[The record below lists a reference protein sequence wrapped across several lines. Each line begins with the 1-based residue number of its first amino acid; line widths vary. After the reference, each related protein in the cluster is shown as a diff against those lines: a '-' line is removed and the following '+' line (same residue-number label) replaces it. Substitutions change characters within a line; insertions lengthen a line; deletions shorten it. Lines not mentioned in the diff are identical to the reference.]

1 MNGYRVILGPD
12 NKPRK
17 LEPSPYN
24 GIIFFNW
31 QQYTILKLSL
41 AFKSRPRPLENYEIS
56 HHGDTQADSDSDDS
70 DTDSSADN
78 ASDASDMDNAKDK
91 RVFIFLTFRLLQVL
105 TVDPSTK
112 YAFRGLE

>member
-56 HHGDTQADSDSDDS
+56 HHGDTQADSDSDD
-70 DTDSSADN
+70 
-78 ASDASDMDNAKDK
+78 AKDK
-91 RVFIFLTFRLLQVL
+91 TVFIFLTFRLLQVL